1 MAKIGIKL
9 KQRAVMEILFAEG
22 EKLTCIRE
30 RLLLV
35 CGEVTT
41 VH

>member
-1 MAKIGIKL
+1 
-9 KQRAVMEILFAEG
+9 MEMLIAEG

-30 RLLLV
+30 CLLV
-35 CGEVTT
+35 VCGVVTG